1 MSETGTAIAEEP
13 VEAVIISG
21 PRKGE
26 IIKLSGGESIE
37 VSPEELQAL
46 NDALDVLDVKLG
58 KLAQVMRTTKEA
70 LKPRPEA
77 T

>member
-1 MSETGTAIAEEP
+1 M
-13 VEAVIISG
+13 EAVIISG

-26 IIKLSGGESIE
+26 IIRLSGSESFE

-46 NDALDVLDVKLG
+46 NDALDVFDAKLG

-70 LKPRPEA
+70 LKPRLEA
-77 T
+77 S